1 MGSDSSSGIAPQ
13 RIQPAFV
20 RHRAA
25 KIRDRPDQ
33 RLRVGMMRRR
43 HRVFAWRGFYR
54 LAAIHYIN
62 FIRPLAQHLQV
73 VADQQNGG
81 VVILVQTREQ
91 AENLA
96 RWLAPSRS
104 LVRPQSADA
113 ADSRGDGNHHFLAF
127 TVGQFVGK
135 LRIASLWSLIPTRCN
150 SSMARRLRQPKRCH
164 QRPL

>member
-13 RIQPAFV
+13 RIQTAFV

-25 KIRDRPDQ
+25 KVRDRPDQ
-33 RLRVGMMRRR
+33 RLRVGMMWRR
-43 HRVFAWRGFYR
+43 HRVFTWRGFYR

-91 AENLA
+91 AENL
-96 RWLAPSRS
+96 
-104 LVRPQSADA
+104 RPV
-113 ADSRGDGNHHFLAF
+113 
-127 TVGQFVGK
+127 VGSIAFVG
-135 LRIASLWSLIPTRCN
+135 
-150 SSMARRLRQPKRCH
+150 SSAISRRG
-164 QRPL
+164 